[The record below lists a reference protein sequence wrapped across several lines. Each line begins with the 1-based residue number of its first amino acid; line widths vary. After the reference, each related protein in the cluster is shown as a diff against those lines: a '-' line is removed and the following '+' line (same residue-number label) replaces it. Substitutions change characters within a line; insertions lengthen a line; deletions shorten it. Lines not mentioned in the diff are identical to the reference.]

1 MPCPPSSGTS
11 GESPA
16 RPISGLANEKPFGNK
31 RGVKI
36 KTAIAFSLIAAMP
49 AMAAV
54 SLEAQD
60 KTSVLAE
67 SDPALKNLGKKATDA
82 PAGKADEEFAA
93 GNYAEAIR
101 LAKPLAEVGDPNATY
116 LMGFAHETGKGV
128 EQSREKAIGYYRQGM
143 DKGHADSIYRLALNL
158 LASDEAADK
167 REAQELLEKQAA
179 KDPAVGGRILGEL
192 FVRGAFTAKPDAET
206 GLSWWKKASAAGDV
220 ASMNFLAAFYD
231 GQMGFP
237 DKKDPA
243 LANQYYAAAAA
254 KGDSSAMVNLGS
266 RLLSGDKKVRN
277 EKQGKEWIAKAI
289 AADNAAGYLALGAYY
304 EGVKE
309 DPKAA
314 FAEYSKGAEAG
325 QVGCMLRAASML
337 AKGEGTEKNEE
348 KAMELLKKAA
358 EEGNSEAHLEL
369 ASMILGKEKPDLAA
383 GYGHLL
389 SAANAGLALA
399 QNELGI
405 FYLSGK
411 LGVADISAALSW
423 FGRAAQANFAPAQ
436 NNLATLHERGAGVP
450 QSYEN
455 ALKLYALA
463 AQQGHPDATLALA
476 RLNAA
481 GAGTKQNLEL
491 AWALATIAG
500 ERGDKNA
507 AAFITEVEKTLTKEQ
522 LAGAKKEL
530 ERLKS
535 GKGSE

>member
-1 MPCPPSSGTS
+1 
-11 GESPA
+11 
-16 RPISGLANEKPFGNK
+16 
-31 RGVKI
+31 
-36 KTAIAFSLIAAMP
+36 
-49 AMAAV
+49 MAAV

-60 KTSVLAE
+60 KTTVLPE
-67 SDPALKNLGKKATDA
+67 SDRALQNLGKKATDT
-82 PAGKADEEFAA
+82 PSGKADEEFAA
-93 GNYAEAIR
+93 GNFAEAIR

-128 EQSREKAIGYYRQGM
+128 EQSRDKAVGYYRQGM
-143 DKGHADSIYRLALNL
+143 AKGHADSIYRLAINL
-158 LASDEAADK
+158 LASGEAADT
-167 REAQELLEKQAA
+167 REAQTLLEKQAE

-192 FVRGAFTAKPDAET
+192 FVRGAFTAKPDPDT
-206 GLSWWKKASAAGDV
+206 GVSWWKKASAVGDI

-237 DKKDPA
+237 EKKDA
-243 LANQYYAAAAA
+243 KLANQYYGAAAA
-254 KGDSSAMVNLGS
+254 KGDTSAMINLGS
-266 RLLSGDKKVRN
+266 RLLNGDAKLRDEKK
-277 EKQGKEWIAKAI
+277 GKEWIAQAI
-289 AADNAAGYLALGAYY
+289 AQKNTAGHLALGAYY
-304 EGVKE
+304 EGVKK

-314 FAEYSKGAEAG
+314 FAEYSKGADAG
-325 QVGCMLRAASML
+325 QIGCMLRAAAMN
-337 AKGEGTEKNEE
+337 ANGEGTEKDEE
-348 KAMELLKKAA
+348 KALELLKKAA
-358 EEGNSEAHLEL
+358 EAGSSQGHLEL
-369 ASMILGKEKPDLAA
+369 ALVILKEEKPDLAA
-383 GYGHLL
+383 AYGHLL
-389 SAANAGLALA
+389 SAANEGLAFA

-411 LGVADISAALSW
+411 LGVADLSAALSW
-423 FGRAAQANFAPAQ
+423 FGRAAQSNFAPAQ

-455 ALKLYALA
+455 ALKLYTLA

-481 GAGTKQNLEL
+481 GAGTKQNLEI

-507 AAFITEVEKTLTKEQ
+507 EPFIKEVEKILTKEQ

-535 GKGSE
+535 DKAPE